1 MVGVGMRLAFT
12 GVVLTQSLLDTH
24 VVLVGSGKGGVGKS
38 LLSILLASE
47 AASTGRRVLLFDADL
62 DVGTL
67 HVLLGVRP
75 AARVDAL
82 LDSALEPADLVCRVS
97 RNLWLLPGTCGAE
110 RLHDMPALDRARLE
124 LRLSAVFKSYDLV
137 VADSGLG
144 LDGAVRTATISA
156 DRLIVVATPEPAA
169 LTGAYTLMKIAHLR
183 TPELPI
189 DVLVNRCASDAEG
202 RCAFDKL
209 AAACDRFLS
218 RDITLIG
225 TIAED
230 ATLALAAR
238 DPEHCL
244 TMIRRAS

>member
-1 MVGVGMRLAFT
+1 
-12 GVVLTQSLLDTH
+12 VLTQSLSGH

-38 LLSILLASE
+38 LLSILLAAQ
-47 AASTGRRVLLFDADL
+47 AAAAGRRVLLFDADL
-62 DVGTL
+62 NVGTL

-82 LDSALEPADLVCRVS
+82 LDSALEADDLICHVGP
-97 RNLWLLPGTCGAE
+97 NLWLLPGTCGAE

-124 LRLSAVFKSYDLV
+124 LRLSAVFSKYDVV
-137 VADSGLG
+137 VADSGSG
-144 LDGAVRTATISA
+144 LEGAVRTATISA

-169 LTGAYTLMKIAHLR
+169 LTGAYALMKLAHLR
-183 TPELPI
+183 TPKLPI
-189 DVLVNRCASDAEG
+189 DVIVNRCLNDAEG
-202 RCAFDKL
+202 DTAFEKL

-218 RDITLIG
+218 RDIHHFG

-238 DPEHCL
+238 DPEQCL